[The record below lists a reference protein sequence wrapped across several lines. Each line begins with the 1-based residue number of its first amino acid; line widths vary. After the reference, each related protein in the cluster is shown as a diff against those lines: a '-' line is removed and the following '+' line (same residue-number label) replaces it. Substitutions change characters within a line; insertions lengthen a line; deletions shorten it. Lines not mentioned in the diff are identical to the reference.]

1 MRKNKNIYSLL
12 TKQQYTIDTL
22 LNQHKQIDLKQH
34 SLVNLELFFNIM
46 SMLDNLLFLQHI
58 DNISPKKFNL
68 MPIIR
73 FNPLK
78 LLFSDNK
85 R

>member
-1 MRKNKNIYSLL
+1 MRKNKNIYSLIL

-22 LNQHKQIDLKQH
+22 LNQHKQMKKKQH

-58 DNISPKKFNL
+58 DNISQKIFHL

-73 FNPLK
+73 FNPFEIAFL
-78 LLFSDNK
+78 
-85 R
+85 RQ